1 MNNFI
6 DTDVKI
12 FKFINHLPHYVWL
25 DKIALSLDYL
35 GRSYVIY
42 GLLICLLL
50 WVLLFKKKEYSKPL
64 LLLCG
69 MLLFTNFFAHSMKD
83 WIARPRPY
91 LVFKDAYLLGYAS
104 GGSMPSGHAAT
115 YGLISL
121 FMIFYVKRYKIFW
134 VGFMIFEGFCRV
146 YQGVHYPSDVLASW
160 FIAIS
165 VMCLFSILYKLFQ
178 KERQGYVKN

>member
-1 MNNFI
+1 MSS
-6 DTDVKI
+6 
-12 FKFINHLPHYVWL
+12 FINFDARVFYFINYLPHHTWL

-50 WVLLFKKKEYSKPL
+50 WVLLFKKKEYSKPI

-69 MLLFTNFFAHSMKD
+69 MFFVTNFFVHCIKD

-91 LVFKDAYLLGYAS
+91 LVLKDTYILGNAY

-115 YGLISL
+115 YGLICL
-121 FMIFYVKRYKIFW
+121 FMILYVKRYKIFW
-134 VGFMIFEGFCRV
+134 ICFMIFEGFCRI
-146 YQGVHYPSDVLASW
+146 YQGVHYPSDILASW
-160 FIAIS
+160 IIVVL
-165 VMCLFSILYKLFQ
+165 VMCVFGISDKHLK
-178 KERQGYVKN
+178 KER